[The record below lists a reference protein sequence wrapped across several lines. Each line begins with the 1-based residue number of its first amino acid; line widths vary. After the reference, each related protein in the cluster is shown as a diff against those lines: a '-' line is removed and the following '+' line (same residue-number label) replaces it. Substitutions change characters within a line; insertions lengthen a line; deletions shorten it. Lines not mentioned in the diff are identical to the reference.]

1 MSNDKYDYE
10 AELKAAK
17 RAEIERLWFAEEATN
32 KELLEAYKSLDIK
45 KEDLSKKTV
54 SIEFTFDELQNFKE
68 FVTWG
73 IYETDVEIEPL
84 LQSFID
90 KTFEPN

>member
-1 MSNDKYDYE
+1 MSNNKYDSE

-17 RAEIERLWFAEEATN
+17 RAEIERLWFAQEATN
-32 KELLEAYKSLDIK
+32 EDLLQAYKALDVK
-45 KEDLSKKTV
+45 KEDLLKKTV

-68 FVTWG
+68 FVKWG